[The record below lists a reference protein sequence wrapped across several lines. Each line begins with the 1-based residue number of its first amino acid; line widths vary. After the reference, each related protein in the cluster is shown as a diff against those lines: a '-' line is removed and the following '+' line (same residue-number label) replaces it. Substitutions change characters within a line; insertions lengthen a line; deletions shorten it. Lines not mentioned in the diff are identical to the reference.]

1 MIKFLITLFFIFSTK
16 AFAWQ
21 NDMSLKGGLGLSQA
35 TIHAFDK
42 SEDHM
47 TGFGFNTQFGYRF
60 SKWEINLAS
69 YFYWGKIDDLRFRAN
84 GTSVVGSGV
93 FRHVSFGPVFK
104 YIFEWQPKKGWH
116 FYAGLGPTW
125 SMQTVKL
132 EQFQASSGDFNSDY
146 KLTYISRGGMLAIGI
161 EELLPFK
168 EMHPV
173 YFEILYSYKKS
184 KDVSLV
190 DASNFAEVR
199 TISTEESEQ
208 DIRGSF
214 IMINAGI
221 TLF

>member
-1 MIKFLITLFFIFSTK
+1 MRIKITVLFFLLSSSC
-16 AFAWQ
+16 FAWQ

-35 TIHAFDK
+35 TIHAFDD

-60 SKWEINLAS
+60 TNWEINLAS
-69 YFYWGKIDDLRFRAN
+69 YIYWGTIDDLRFRAN
-84 GTSVVGSGV
+84 GASVVGSGG

-104 YIFEWQPKKGWH
+104 YIFNWQPIRDWN
-116 FYAGLGPTW
+116 FYVGLGPTW
-125 SMQTVKL
+125 SMQTVRL
-132 EQFQASSGDFNSDY
+132 REFQTTSGVFTSDY
-146 KLTYISRGGMLAIGI
+146 KLTYISRGGMLSIGI
-161 EELLPFK
+161 EEILPFK

-173 YFEILYSYKKS
+173 YLEILYSYKKS
-184 KDVSLV
+184 KDVSVV

>member
-1 MIKFLITLFFIFSTK
+1 MKVFFIFYILLFSLNVH
-16 AFAWQ
+16 AFQ
-21 NDMSLKGGLGLSQA
+21 NDMALKGGLGLSQA
-35 TIHAFDK
+35 TIHAFDS

-60 SKWEINLAS
+60 EKWEVNLAS
-69 YFYWGKIDDLRFRAN
+69 YIYWGKIDDLRFHAN
-84 GTSVVGSGV
+84 NTSVVGSGA

-104 YIFEWQPKKGWH
+104 YLFEWQPIKSWN
-116 FYAGLGPTW
+116 FYMGAGPSW
-125 SMQTVKL
+125 SMQTVRL
-132 EQFQASSGDFNSDY
+132 QEFQTTTGTFSKDY
-146 KLTYISRGGMLAIGI
+146 KLTYISRGGMISFGI

-173 YFEILYSYKKS
+173 YLEILYSYKKS
-184 KDVSLV
+184 KDVSVV
-190 DASNFAEVR
+190 DASDFTEVR
-199 TISTEESEQ
+199 TISTEETKQ